1 MKFLIDSAGMLN
13 EPEKRIYKKAKWKN
27 LGKNVESL
35 YGRETIY
42 EIEINSLDEL
52 LEMAVNDGE
61 NNILGIVIQEM
72 PEYRISHLKKSK
84 IETDAKFEI
93 TCYNSWI
100 E

>member
-27 LGKNVESL
+27 LGINVRSL

-52 LEMAVNDGE
+52 LEMAVNSGE
-61 NNILGIVIQEM
+61 RYLGIVIQEI
-72 PEYRISHLKKSK
+72 PEYRIKHLEESE

>member
-27 LGKNVESL
+27 LGKNVKSL

-61 NNILGIVIQEM
+61 SQLGIVIQQM
-72 PEYRISHLKKSK
+72 PEYRINHLIKSK